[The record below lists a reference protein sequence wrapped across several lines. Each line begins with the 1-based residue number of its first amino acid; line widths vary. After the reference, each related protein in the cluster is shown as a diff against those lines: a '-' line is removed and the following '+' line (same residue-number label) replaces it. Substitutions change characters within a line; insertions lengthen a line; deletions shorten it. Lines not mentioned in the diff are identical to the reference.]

1 MSHST
6 PWCSPAAPADL
17 TEPMSDHV
25 EIQIT
30 CGSAADADVIATAL
44 VERRLAACVQQ
55 LPIRSTY
62 RWNGVVERDHEI
74 LLLVKTRR
82 VRYPDVERAVLE
94 LHSYDVPAITCVE
107 IVSGSQSYLDW
118 IDAETA

>member
-1 MSHST
+1 
-6 PWCSPAAPADL
+6 
-17 TEPMSDHV
+17 MSDHV

-30 CGSAADADVIATAL
+30 CGSAAAADVIATAL

-62 RWNGVVERDHEI
+62 WWNGVVERDEEI

-107 IVSGSQSYLDW
+107 IVAGSRSYLDW